1 MTDVSVGSGRHD
13 GAHLDGHQHGVS
25 VQIPIKL
32 GKKFLCICRLRKINA
47 VNCGESLCIFT
58 IFLFPDSGL
67 CLLKSF
73 YLAWHWK
80 PAIETE
86 LARAVEVMMAR
97 GKGICILMIKSK
109 QVVFLFFVPVFFKR
123 NKKTCTPCCYR
134 VIKTL
139 VKVWK
144 NSKKLNSRS
153 PNFHLSFY
161 LRNRKHVSCF
171 YRVLKARV
179 EVWEILFSI
188 SLNCGIKIKPTP
200 KSTSCCTYWTGVEHE
215 FNN

>member
-123 NKKTCTPCCYR
+123 IKKNMFSVLLSSYKNTCESLGELE
-134 VIKTL
+134 KAEFL
-139 VKVWK
+139 V
-144 NSKKLNSRS
+144 
-153 PNFHLSFY
+153 PQ
-161 LRNRKHVSCF
+161 
-171 YRVLKARV
+171 
-179 EVWEILFSI
+179 
-188 SLNCGIKIKPTP
+188 T
-200 KSTSCCTYWTGVEHE
+200 STWV
-215 FNN
+215 FI